1 MELGAVVEAEQDR
14 PNPVAVLMHPVAAHH
29 ALWLVRP
36 GAGGEVVP
44 HLGLHGCDRGLEEP
58 GGQGIPTSGFRSF
71 RGGPGYS
78 PGVMTRHR
86 IRAFVVRNQHI
97 IAIMGV
103 GFVIRVGWLLHA
115 HPQPVSDFQV
125 YQQLAINLLDK
136 GFFGIDA
143 PDAVNLPGFPSLLAG
158 LILLSRSVWF
168 LSFAMVVLS
177 TTACLLVYLLG
188 LRLTGRRQVA
198 LVAAGAFALNPTFIL
213 YSSVLGTE
221 HLFTLL
227 VIGTLLMTLSLRD
240 GATRTAFGVGALL
253 GIAVL
258 TRGEAVFYIPVIA
271 AFVWFADPT
280 RSARSNARLSA
291 VVLLA
296 LVLVTA
302 PWVIRNAIVVDA
314 GVTLSTVGGI
324 NFYFA
329 HNPDHYGWTED
340 VPWPPGAHIEA
351 NRMGWELGLEYLK
364 AKPMSILE
372 STRDGTYHLFGAP
385 SYALFWATQQPDSEV
400 FLEFEPRYVRF
411 EGVIG
416 KLLTTGGTFLLS
428 MAAASFLTW
437 RTWSRR
443 LRIVLPAMIL
453 CNWLGYAV
461 LFFGHPRFRYTLDAV
476 VMVLVGIT
484 IVALTQAIAPVAG
497 ATGPPSLSPA
507 NSVVA

>member
-1 MELGAVVEAEQDR
+1 MKGQDG
-14 PNPVAVLMHPVAAHH
+14 M
-29 ALWLVRP
+29 
-36 GAGGEVVP
+36 
-44 HLGLHGCDRGLEEP
+44 
-58 GGQGIPTSGFRSF
+58 
-71 RGGPGYS
+71 RGGYPGRRSSIIWCHGYS
-78 PGVMTRHR
+78 LGVMARGR
-86 IRAFVVRNQHI
+86 IRAFLVRNPHI
-97 IAIMGV
+97 AGVMAV
-103 GFVIRVGWLLHA
+103 GFVVRVAWLLHA
-115 HPQPVSDFQV
+115 QPQPVSDYQV

-136 GFFGIDA
+136 GFLGIDG

-158 LILLSRSVWF
+158 LMLLSRSVWF
-168 LSFAMVVLS
+168 LSFAMVVMS

-227 VIGTLLMTLSLRD
+227 VMGTLLMTLSLRD

-296 LVLVTA
+296 LALVTA
-302 PWVIRNAIVVDA
+302 PWVVRNAVVVEA
-314 GVTLSTVGGI
+314 GVTLSTVGGM
-324 NFYFA
+324 NFYFG
-329 HNPDHYGWTED
+329 HNPDHYGWRED
-340 VPWPPGAHIEA
+340 VPWPRGDDIEA
-351 NRMGWELGLEYLK
+351 NRMGWRLGLEYLE
-364 AKPMSILE
+364 AEPISILE
-372 STRDGTYHLFGAP
+372 SIRDGTYELFGVP
-385 SYALFWATQQPDSEV
+385 SYALFWSTQQPDSEA
-400 FLEFEPRYVRF
+400 FLKFEARYVRF
-411 EGVIG
+411 QGVIG
-416 KLLTTGGTFLLS
+416 KFLTTGGTFLLS

-437 RTWSRR
+437 RTWSRN

-461 LFFGHPRFRYTLDAV
+461 LFFGHPRFRYTLEAV
-476 VMVLVGIT
+476 AMVLVGIT
-484 IVALTQAIAPVAG
+484 LVALTQAMAPG
-497 ATGPPSLSPA
+497 TEATATPSLSSPNDA
-507 NSVVA
+507 VA